1 MTILS
6 LVNLTRSVPVWA
18 CIRTF
23 MTCLTNGCHAGVRE
37 NAVTYYGY
45 LKPVPALMNTPG
57 SFNNQIKQI
66 MILVLL
72 ILMVFL
78 SVRELYVFFP
88 GLLGALTFYILSRN
102 SYFQL
107 VYHRKWNKSGTALL
121 YLLVYFLLMA
131 LLVWFTFTLVEKQ
144 VHPYINDPAA
154 TFSQLREAIDK
165 AQERAGFSLLSEK
178 TLVNLQERISGF
190 LPSLVNDTANLITN
204 LILLLFLLYYMLVHG
219 RAIESYLGK
228 ILPLKQTNIEL
239 LAAETKRLVKASA
252 LGIPIICIIQGI
264 TATLGYFLFGLNDI
278 VLWGFLTG
286 ALAFFPIVGTMI
298 VWVPL
303 VVFMYASGN
312 NWNATGLLLYSV
324 IVTGNVDYLARITLL
339 KKMGQVHP
347 VVTVL
352 GVIVGLGL
360 FGFIGLIFGP
370 LLVNYV
376 ILLFRIYCNEFI
388 IENK

>member
-1 MTILS
+1 M
-6 LVNLTRSVPVWA
+6 NL
-18 CIRTF
+18 
-23 MTCLTNGCHAGVRE
+23 
-37 NAVTYYGY
+37 
-45 LKPVPALMNTPG
+45 PG
-57 SFNNQIKQI
+57 SFNNQIKQV
-66 MILVLL
+66 MILVIL

-88 GLLGALTFYILSRN
+88 GLLGALTLYIISRN
-102 SYFQL
+102 SYLQL

-121 YLLVYFLLMA
+121 YLLVYFLLLA
-131 LLVWFTFTLVEKQ
+131 LLVWFTFILVEKQ
-144 VHPYINDPAA
+144 VHPFLNDPVN
-154 TFSQLREAIDK
+154 TLNQVKEAIDK
-165 AQERAGFSLLSEK
+165 AQSKTGFSIISGD
-178 TLVNLQERISGF
+178 TLVSLQQRISGF

-204 LILLLFLLYYMLVHG
+204 LAILLFLLYYMLVDG
-219 RAIESYLGK
+219 KIIETYLSQ
-228 ILPLKQTNIEL
+228 ILPLKHNNIDL

-252 LGIPIICIIQGI
+252 LGIPLICIIQGV
-264 TATLGYFLFGLNDI
+264 TATIGYFLFGLHNI

-286 ALAFFPIVGTMI
+286 VLAFFPVVGTMI

-303 VVFMYASGN
+303 VVFMYASGD

-324 IVTGNVDYLARITLL
+324 IVTGNVDYLARISIL
-339 KKMGQVHP
+339 KKLGQVHP

-370 LLVNYV
+370 LLVNYI

-388 IENK
+388 LEKK

>member
-1 MTILS
+1 M
-6 LVNLTRSVPVWA
+6 NL
-18 CIRTF
+18 
-23 MTCLTNGCHAGVRE
+23 
-37 NAVTYYGY
+37 
-45 LKPVPALMNTPG
+45 PG
-57 SFNNQIKQI
+57 SFNNQIKQV
-66 MILVLL
+66 MILVIL

-88 GLLGALTFYILSRN
+88 GLLGALTLYIISRN
-102 SYFQL
+102 SYLQL

-121 YLLVYFLLMA
+121 YLLVYFLLLA
-131 LLVWFTFTLVEKQ
+131 LLVWFTFILVEKQ
-144 VHPYINDPAA
+144 VHPFLNDPVN
-154 TFSQLREAIDK
+154 TLNQVKEAIDK
-165 AQERAGFSLLSEK
+165 AQSKTGFSIISGD
-178 TLVNLQERISGF
+178 TLVSLQQRISGF

-204 LILLLFLLYYMLVHG
+204 LAILLFLLYYMLVDG
-219 RAIESYLGK
+219 KIIETYLSQ
-228 ILPLKQTNIEL
+228 ILPLKHNNIDL

-252 LGIPIICIIQGI
+252 LGIPLICIIQGV
-264 TATLGYFLFGLNDI
+264 TATIGYFLFGLHNI

-286 ALAFFPIVGTMI
+286 VLAFFPVVGTMI

-303 VVFMYASGN
+303 VVFMYASGD

-324 IVTGNVDYLARITLL
+324 IVTGNVDYLARITIL
-339 KKMGQVHP
+339 KKLGQVHP

-370 LLVNYV
+370 LLVNYI

-388 IENK
+388 LEKK

>member
-1 MTILS
+1 M
-6 LVNLTRSVPVWA
+6 NL
-18 CIRTF
+18 
-23 MTCLTNGCHAGVRE
+23 
-37 NAVTYYGY
+37 
-45 LKPVPALMNTPG
+45 PG
-57 SFNNQIKQI
+57 SFNNQIKQV
-66 MILVLL
+66 MILVIL

-88 GLLGALTFYILSRN
+88 GLLGALTLYIISRN
-102 SYFQL
+102 SYLQL

-121 YLLVYFLLMA
+121 YLLVYFLLLA
-131 LLVWFTFTLVEKQ
+131 LLVWFTFVLVEKQ
-144 VHPYINDPAA
+144 VHPFLNDPVN
-154 TFSQLREAIDK
+154 TLNQVKEAIDK
-165 AQERAGFSLLSEK
+165 AQSKTGFSIISGD
-178 TLVNLQERISGF
+178 TLVSLQQRISGF

-204 LILLLFLLYYMLVHG
+204 LAILLFLLYYMLVDG
-219 RAIESYLGK
+219 KKIETYLSQ
-228 ILPLKQTNIEL
+228 ILPLKHNNIDL

-252 LGIPIICIIQGI
+252 LGIPLICIIQGV
-264 TATLGYFLFGLNDI
+264 TATIGYFLFGLHNI

-286 ALAFFPIVGTMI
+286 VLAFFPVVGTMI

-303 VVFMYASGN
+303 VVFMYASGD

-324 IVTGNVDYLARITLL
+324 IVTGNVDYLARISIL
-339 KKMGQVHP
+339 KKLGQVHP

-370 LLVNYV
+370 LLVNYI

-388 IENK
+388 LEKK

>member
-1 MTILS
+1 M
-6 LVNLTRSVPVWA
+6 
-18 CIRTF
+18 
-23 MTCLTNGCHAGVRE
+23 
-37 NAVTYYGY
+37 YQ
-45 LKPVPALMNTPG
+45 PG
-57 SFNNQIKQI
+57 SFNNQIKQV

-72 ILMVFL
+72 LLMIFL

-107 VYHRKWNKSGTALL
+107 VYHRKWNKSATALL
-121 YLLVYFLLMA
+121 YLLVYFLLLA
-131 LLVWFTFTLVEKQ
+131 LLVWFTFVLVEKQ
-144 VHPYINDPAA
+144 VHPFIKDPAA
-154 TFSQLREAIDK
+154 TLSQLREAIDK
-165 AQERAGFSLLSEK
+165 AQEKAGFSLISGD
-178 TLVNLQERISGF
+178 TLVTLQQRISGF
-190 LPSLVNDTANLITN
+190 LPSLFNDTLNLITN
-204 LILLLFLLYYMLVHG
+204 LIILLFLLYYMLVHG
-219 RAIESYLGK
+219 KAIEAYLGN
-228 ILPLKQTNIEL
+228 ILPLKHSNVEI
-239 LAAETKRLVKASA
+239 LATETKRLVKASA
-252 LGIPIICIIQGI
+252 LGIPLICIIQGV

-278 VLWGFLTG
+278 ILWGFLTG
-286 ALAFFPIVGTMI
+286 VLAFFPIVGTMI

-303 VVFMYASGN
+303 VIFMYASGN

-370 LLVNYV
+370 LLVNYI
-376 ILLFRIYCNEFI
+376 ILVFRIYCNEFLLD
-388 IENK
+388 KK